1 MNRNEELEIRKEL
14 QKVLIDTPNDYKRI
28 LELSNQLAAK
38 DVEYVRFSVDSGI
51 INRLGN
57 ELVGKSE
64 TAVGELIKNAY
75 DADATQVDMVFE
87 RAWTPGGTLRIEDTG
102 NGMTREQLINGFM
115 RLSSASKINEPYSP
129 VFHRARAGKKGIGRF
144 AAQRLGHRLTI
155 ITQTEND
162 SYALKV
168 TFDWKRFVTDTELW
182 SVESKIEEIKKTKNK
197 GTDLIIDDLREGW
210 TDALLSKTNKS
221 IMALLQPYPIGK
233 EKKNSVDPGIQINFY
248 RDRISDETKV
258 IDSVESVYSLA
269 LAEINGEVGDNGVAL
284 WSVKSTRLGYEE
296 CFQSDVDNDKEKNI
310 YPLLKGVKLKAYY
323 YIYESSLFPRGAM
336 KYVNESASIY
346 GGIRIYRNGFRVL
359 PYGEKDNDWLGL
371 DESVTRRTILSPHQN
386 INFFG
391 LVELKGEYLLQEFEE
406 TASREGLIENEAYNE
421 LVQCVYQILIS
432 AVLKV
437 SELRGRKGRADQKG
451 WDKNPTIKV
460 DAALDE
466 LRNIFNSNQE
476 KNNTTNEQ
484 KGTSSRQEFY
494 NQAKSLIEEIHSKRQ
509 EERKII
515 AALLDENKMLRVLA
529 SVGLI
534 VGEFVHEVK
543 RFLPAF
549 RNSIDTIKKSTGD
562 NLSIQEEIGVLEH
575 QIEGFTSYTSYFES
589 NISQNIIRQL
599 VPIAPHKQVKDFI
612 NIVSTDLNRAGIVME
627 SPQLNGINLRTV
639 PMHPSEWMSI
649 LFNLYTNSKKAIYKS
664 LKMDKRIYISV
675 TEDSKN
681 VVLEFS
687 DTGIGIPERDWEKV
701 FNAFF
706 TTSSPVNTNQTQ
718 QDISGSGL
726 GLKIVRDIVESYG
739 GTIMVIPPKDGYAT
753 TIKLTIPKIE

>member
-1 MNRNEELEIRKEL
+1 MNSIEEIKIRKEL
-14 QKVLIDTPNDYKRI
+14 QKVLLDTPNDYKRI
-28 LELSNQLAAK
+28 LELSNQLAAS
-38 DVEYVRFSVDSGI
+38 DVEHVRFSVDSGI

-57 ELVGKSE
+57 ELVGKRE

-75 DADATQVDMVFE
+75 DADATKVDLIFE
-87 RAWTPGGTLRIEDTG
+87 KAWMPGGTLRIEDTG
-102 NGMTREQLINGFM
+102 IGMTREQLINGFM
-115 RLSSASKINEPYSP
+115 RLSSASKVNEPYSP
-129 VFHRARAGKKGIGRF
+129 IFHRARAGKKGIGRF
-144 AAQRLGHRLTI
+144 AAQRLGDKLTI
-155 ITQTEND
+155 VTQTINS
-162 SYALKV
+162 SYAIKV
-168 TFDWKRFVTDTELW
+168 SFEWNRFVTDTDLW
-182 SVESKIEEIKKTKNK
+182 SVESRIEEIPKTKDK
-197 GTDLIIDDLREGW
+197 GTDLIIEDLREGW
-210 TDALLSKTNKS
+210 TDALLAKTNKS
-221 IMALLQPYPIGK
+221 VMALLQPYPIGK
-233 EKKNSVDPGIQINFY
+233 EEKNSVDPGIQINFY
-248 RDRISDETKV
+248 RDRVSDETKV

-296 CFQSDVDNDKEKNI
+296 CFQLDVDNDKEKNI

-336 KYVNESASIY
+336 KYVNDSASIY

-421 LVQCVYQILIS
+421 LVKCVYQILIS

-466 LRNIFNSNQE
+466 LRNIFHSNQE

-549 RNSIDTIKKSTGD
+549 RSSIDTIKTTAKD
-562 NLSIQEEIGVLEH
+562 NLLIDENIVNLEY

-589 NISQNIIRQL
+589 NISQNIIREL
-599 VPIAPHKQVKDFI
+599 TPIAPHKQVKDFI
-612 NIVSTDLNRAGIVME
+612 NIVSNDLKRAGIVME
-627 SPQLNGINLRTV
+627 PPVLKGINLRTM

-649 LFNLYTNSKKAIYKS
+649 LFNLYTNSKKAIYKAN
-664 LKMDKRIYISV
+664 KIDRRIFISV

-681 VVLEFS
+681 VILEFS
-687 DTGIGIPERDWEKV
+687 DTGVGIPEKDRENV
-701 FNAFF
+701 FDAFF
-706 TTSSPVNTNQTQ
+706 TTSNPVNTNQSQ
-718 QDISGSGL
+718 QDLSGSGL
-726 GLKIVRDIVESYG
+726 GLTIVRDIIESYG
-739 GTIMVIPPKDGYAT
+739 GNIMVTTPQKGYMT
-753 TIKLTIPKIE
+753 TIRLTIPKSE